1 MIRYTNIRLITAGI
15 LLALPG
21 QIASGQS
28 GSYHIRHYD
37 LLIDPDFGTRKISLS
52 AMIVIENPGL
62 EDTFEFGL
70 NDNYDSVEVTSR
82 ASQVTTSR
90 GDGSISVKT
99 KKPAR
104 EDTLLF
110 ELKGT
115 LGKSLD
121 EDRAVVDDSS
131 LFLLWSDRF
140 YPIAFDQWA
149 TVKIRVILP
158 AGFQAIAPGRES
170 GTDNSGSMV
179 EHVFETS
186 RPTTCFSVFADS
198 RWISTVR
205 EVNGIRMETL
215 LYPESQNFSEQ
226 IFGTSGEVLDFYSR
240 MFCAYPFDR
249 FTFVTIRGM
258 YARRAFPG
266 FVGYEPQYLEKEF
279 STTGLDAHETALL
292 WWGYTIRGNGPGS
305 FQWTEGFGDYAEI
318 LFDEKYG
325 KSTPTNLTYFREK
338 YLETPA
344 AGDLLYSELRGNTPQ
359 ELIHGKYPWLMHLV
373 RYVVGDSSFRKAMRL
388 VFERFRYRTFS
399 MNEFISVMEEGC
411 GQSLGWFRKE
421 WLERRGVPEVELR
434 SRVRKIGSAY
444 RLTCIIEQ
452 RGNLYHLPLE
462 IGIQSSKGLR
472 VEKVKLAG
480 RKTTL
485 ETTLMEEPTRVLFDP
500 KGWILMRRLQPG
512 KAP

>member
-1 MIRYTNIRLITAGI
+1 MIRYTDIWLISAGI

-21 QIASGQS
+21 QAAAGHDER
-28 GSYHIRHYD
+28 YHIRNYD
-37 LLIDPDFGTRKISLS
+37 LLIDPDFRTRRISLS
-52 AMIVIENPGL
+52 AKIMIENPDL

-82 ASQVTTSR
+82 SSR
-90 GDGSISVKT
+90 VPIQRGNGSITVKT
-99 KKPAR
+99 KNPAP

-110 ELKGT
+110 ELKGS
-115 LGKSLD
+115 LGRSLD
-121 EDRAVVDDSS
+121 EDREVVDDSS

-149 TVKIRVILP
+149 TVKIRIILP

-170 GTDNSGSMV
+170 GTDSSGSRV

-198 RWISTVR
+198 RWIRTTR
-205 EVNGIRMETL
+205 EVNGIGMVTL
-215 LYPESQNFSEQ
+215 LYPESQKFSEQ
-226 IFGTSGEVLDFYSR
+226 IFRTSGEVLEFYSR
-240 MFCAYPFDR
+240 TFCAYPFDR
-249 FTFVTIRGM
+249 FSFVTIRGM
-258 YARRAFPG
+258 YARRAFTG
-266 FVGYEPQYLEKEF
+266 FVGYEPRYLEKEF

-292 WWGYTIRGNGPGS
+292 WWGYTMRGNGPGN

-318 LFDEKYG
+318 LFDEEYG
-325 KSTPTNLTYFREK
+325 KSIPKNLTYFREK

-344 AGDLLYSELRGNTPQ
+344 AGDLLFSELRGNTPQ

-388 VFERFRYRTFS
+388 VFERFRYRTFP
-399 MNEFISVMEEGC
+399 MNEFISVLEEGC
-411 GQSLGWFRKE
+411 GQPLGWFRKE

-434 SRVRKIGSAY
+434 SRVQKIGSAY

-452 RGNLYHLPLE
+452 RGNLYRLPLE
-462 IGIQSSKGLR
+462 IGIESARGLR
-472 VEKVKLAG
+472 VEKVKLAR

-485 ETTLMEEPTRVLFDP
+485 STTLMEEPTRVLLDP
-500 KGWILMRRLQPG
+500 NGWILMRRHQPG
-512 KAP
+512 KSP